1 MCKSK
6 AHNKASIIRDSR
18 VCVCEGGKSHIENDL
33 KHARTLIT
41 NFPKAPVKWGKY

>member
-1 MCKSK
+1 MQIKGPQQRLR
-6 AHNKASIIRDSR
+6 HQGLMG

>member
-18 VCVCEGGKSHIENDL
+18 VCVCEGGNSHIENDL
-33 KHARTLIT
+33 QRARTLKK
-41 NFPKAPVKWGKY
+41 NFPKASSKLP